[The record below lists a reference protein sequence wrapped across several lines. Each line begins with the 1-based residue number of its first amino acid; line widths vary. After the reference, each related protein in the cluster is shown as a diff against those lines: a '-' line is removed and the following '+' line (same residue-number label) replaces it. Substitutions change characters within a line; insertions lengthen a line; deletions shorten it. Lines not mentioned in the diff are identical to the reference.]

1 MKKGKS
7 NTLGATLRDF
17 FSYHLPQ
24 LRGMS
29 PHTILSYRDS
39 LKLLLLFISEHKGV
53 SVSDLAVEDIGV
65 PEVLAF
71 LDHLENDRHNVVGTR
86 NIRLSAIHSF
96 FRYLAG
102 VHPEH
107 LDQSQRI
114 LSIPFKRSSTN
125 SVEYLEFDEI
135 MALLGSIDRSKPDGR
150 RDYALLALMFNT
162 GARVTEI
169 VELKAIDLELTKP
182 SSVRISGK
190 GRKER
195 ICPIWT
201 QTAQVLREYLEERG
215 IDTREPVTVFT
226 NHVGGPLTRFG
237 VRYILAKYLK
247 KASDEQPSLAKKH
260 LHPHS
265 IRHSTAVHLLKS
277 GVDLSTIAN
286 WLGHSSV
293 NTTNKYAVMDLEMK
307 REALAKAKPFDVGAG
322 KTSWSRD
329 PGILAWLESL

>member
-1 MKKGKS
+1 MEKGKS
-7 NTLGATLRDF
+7 NTLGAALRDF
-17 FSYHLPQ
+17 FSRHLPQ
-24 LRGMS
+24 LRGIS

-39 LKLLLLFISEHKGV
+39 LKLLLVFVSEQKSV
-53 SVSDLAVEDIGV
+53 SVSDLAIEDMGV

-86 NIRLSAIHSF
+86 NIRLAAIHSF
-96 FRYLAG
+96 FRYVAG
-102 VHPEH
+102 VHLEY

-114 LSIPFKRSSTN
+114 LSIPFKRAST
-125 SVEYLEFDEI
+125 STVEYLEFDEI
-135 MALLGSIDRSKPDGR
+135 MALLSSIDRQDPDGR

-169 VELKAIDLELTKP
+169 VELKASDLNLTKP
-182 SSVRISGK
+182 YNIRIFGK

-195 ICPIWT
+195 ICPIWS
-201 QTAQVLREYLEERG
+201 QTAIVLRDYLEERG
-215 IDTREPVTVFT
+215 IDSREPVTVFT

-237 VRYILAKYLK
+237 VRYILEKYLK
-247 KASDEQPSLAKKH
+247 KAAGVQPSLAKKRI
-260 LHPHS
+260 HPHS

-286 WLGHSSV
+286 WLGHSNL

-307 REALAKAKPFDVGAG
+307 REALARAKPIDDGVG
-322 KTSWSRD
+322 KPSWRHD
-329 PGILAWLESL
+329 PDILVWLESL

>member
-1 MKKGKS
+1 MKKDKP
-7 NTLGATLRDF
+7 NTLGATLWDF
-17 FSYHLPQ
+17 FSNYLPK
-24 LRGMS
+24 LRGMR

-39 LKLLLLFISEHKGV
+39 LKLILLFVSEQECV

-65 PEVLAF
+65 PEVIAF
-71 LDHLENDRHNVVGTR
+71 LEYLEKDRSNGVGTR

-96 FRYLAG
+96 FRYLAA

-107 LDQSQRI
+107 LGQSQRI
-114 LSIPFKRSSTN
+114 LSIPFKRASTT

-135 MALLGSIDRSKPDGR
+135 IALLSSIDRCKPDGR

-169 VELKAIDLELTKP
+169 VDLKANDLKLTRP
-182 SSVRISGK
+182 YSVRIYGK

-195 ICPIWT
+195 ICPIWE
-201 QTAQVLREYLEERG
+201 QTAQVLREHLEERG
-215 IDTREPVTVFT
+215 IDPREPVTVFT
-226 NHVGGPLTRFG
+226 NHAGGPLTRFG
-237 VRYILAKYLK
+237 VGYIIK
-247 KASDEQPSLAKKH
+247 KHLEKAAEAQPSLAKKN

-277 GVDLSTIAN
+277 GVDLITIAN

-307 REALAKAKPFDVGAG
+307 REALARAKPIDSRAG
-322 KTSWSRD
+322 KPSWRKD
-329 PGILAWLESL
+329 PDILAWLESL

>member
-1 MKKGKS
+1 MKKAKS
-7 NTLGATLRDF
+7 STLGATLRDF

-24 LRGMS
+24 LRGVS
-29 PHTILSYRDS
+29 PHTVLSYRDS
-39 LKLLLLFISEHKGV
+39 LKLLLVFVSGHKRM

-182 SSVRISGK
+182 FSIRIFGK

-195 ICPIWT
+195 TCPVWT

-215 IDTREPVTVFT
+215 IDSREPVTVFT

-307 REALAKAKPFDVGAG
+307 REALAKAKPFDAG
-322 KTSWSRD
+322 VEKTLWSRD

>member
-1 MKKGKS
+1 MRQRLRFGS
-7 NTLGATLRDF
+7 NN
-17 FSYHLPQ
+17 
-24 LRGMS
+24 
-29 PHTILSYRDS
+29 
-39 LKLLLLFISEHKGV
+39 SESTRPSEV
-53 SVSDLAVEDIGV
+53 SVA
-65 PEVLAF
+65 
-71 LDHLENDRHNVVGTR
+71 DH
-86 NIRLSAIHSF
+86 
-96 FRYLAG
+96 
-102 VHPEH
+102 
-107 LDQSQRI
+107 I
-114 LSIPFKRSSTN
+114 LSIPFKRSSTH

-135 MALLGSIDRSKPDGR
+135 MALLGSIDRATPDGR
-150 RDYALLALMFNT
+150 RDYALLVLMFNT

-169 VELKAIDLELTKP
+169 VELKASDLELTKP
-182 SSVRISGK
+182 SSIHISGK

-195 ICPIWT
+195 ICPIWA

-215 IDTREPVTVFT
+215 IDPREPITVFT

-247 KASDEQPSLAKKH
+247 KASDEQPSISKKRI
-260 LHPHS
+260 HPHS

-307 REALAKAKPFDVGAG
+307 REALAKAKSFDAGAE